1 MHSAVDL
8 ERELVR
14 FARTARS
21 AGVRAADV
29 LSPGLEQS
37 GYALVIAIERL
48 GQAHACELADLMGLD
63 KSTVSRLLASLDHR
77 ELIER
82 TTDPAD
88 RRAHVVSLSER
99 GRARLAAARDEH
111 SADLAHALADWTPE
125 EIGDAVRVISRL
137 SDGLS
142 APRPARTT
150 DPTTVPTTVPTTDL
164 TTDLTT
170 PATQENVPA

>member
-14 FARTARS
+14 FVRTAR
-21 AGVRAADV
+21 GVGLRAADV

-37 GYALVIAIERL
+37 GYALVVAIERL
-48 GQAHACELADLMGLD
+48 GHAHACELADLMGLD

-88 RRAHVVSLSER
+88 RRAHVVSLSDH
-99 GRARLAAARDEH
+99 GRARLAAARYEH
-111 SADLAHALADWTPE
+111 SADLAHALADWSPE
-125 EIGDAVRVISRL
+125 EIDDAVRVIARL

-142 APRPARTT
+142 APRPPRTT
-150 DPTTVPTTVPTTDL
+150 KNTT
-164 TTDLTT
+164 
-170 PATQENVPA
+170 ANTQENVTA